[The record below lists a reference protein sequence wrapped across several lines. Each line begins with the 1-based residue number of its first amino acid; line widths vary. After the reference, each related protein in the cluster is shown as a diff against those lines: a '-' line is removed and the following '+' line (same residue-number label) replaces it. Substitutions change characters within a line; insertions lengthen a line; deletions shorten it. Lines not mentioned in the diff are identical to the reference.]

1 MLSRKKIT
9 NITFLFST
17 IITKALKKKK
27 KTIISPKTHHEM
39 MLTKLKIQ
47 PKEKTN

>member
-27 KTIISPKTHHEM
+27 IISPKTHHEM

>member
-27 KTIISPKTHHEM
+27 PIISPKTHHEM